1 MDTDRHVNTTSGFSL
16 FPLQDTYQRTM
27 GNHIHFACWRD
38 DIRTLQKLKSTNLTL
53 FKRPG
58 AFGASALHVAVFRGS
73 IKCVKFILEHTDE
86 SFSDVDE
93 TFGQGITAM
102 KIAQDT
108 QQRSI
113 LKLFI
118 DVQDKEV
125 NGLVELVS
133 ELKFFYALP
142 QSDVRPCS
150 DPETDAKMAKVVER
164 LCKRNINAP
173 VNHTAPSF
181 CTPLYLCVVMN
192 YVKGVKKLLRKGAN
206 IGTTAL
212 VDENLLCVAAFFGF
226 YKLIP
231 VLIDAGFSIS
241 HEPGAYTPLVIAA
254 QYGNLPCVKAITT
267 RKEYDP
273 TTAGAHRALHE
284 AAHYG
289 YFHVISTLMKAGASE
304 KYIDSEG
311 SLRVTLHIAAAYDH
325 RAVVERLLALGA
337 DPFCSNK
344 YYGPSCTCTA
354 LSFAAQFDCFN
365 VVKPLID
372 AGLSPTEPCEDDDH
386 VAPVIEA
393 NMKGFCT
400 FLKAVVDCG
409 YDPNSLGPQRCS
421 LLEHALH
428 IRFYQKR
435 EKMPLTISPVHLERL
450 IGIGCRVSRSNGPSG
465 LMPIH
470 LAAQFNDVPAI
481 EILLKH
487 EVSVDVRTDS
497 EKCETA
503 IYRASLCNSFEA
515 VEVLAKAG
523 ADLNAASS
531 DEQYPLHAAVV
542 RGTLNLCRKLLDLGA
557 NPNTEGKFGMTALHF
572 AAGCDR
578 VDIIRLLVSRGGEMS
593 AIYDSTPTKVRK
605 CNILL
610 QAFPQIPYP
619 APKAEYFYKTPL
631 HVAVECEA
639 LNAIKKLIQ
648 LGADIDAKNTGRTPL
663 YYAASLGM
671 KSIVSDLIAA
681 GASVEKMTVDGSTPL
696 HVAIIEG
703 HMDVVEKL
711 VKSGCNT
718 TQPMLQMGD
727 PSSPDLTPFQLAAL
741 FCRPEIL
748 HILHANTPNIDVNEL
763 SPDHLSPLHLALLR
777 PEGLTILD
785 NGQVQRGLHFDTP
798 EKEVLFARNQQLTVE
813 FLIKHCKVNAMDEEG
828 VTPLDMAVLFDL
840 ESIISMLV
848 KAGGEMGEKIKDK
861 NELRRHIE
869 DLNRK
874 MSSMTLKV
882 AGMQSEIMD
891 LQEFKAQT
899 IQQMKDMEESMQ
911 RISSVQM
918 FTTGIICL
926 CLHVCVHVL
935 ILFVCVYVC
944 LCVLYVGM
952 YVFMCVVCRH
962 VCVYVCLCV
971 VYVGMC
977 ACMCAATHLRLNNN
991 ACIYIQCFHPFV

>member
-1 MDTDRHVNTTSGFSL
+1 
-16 FPLQDTYQRTM
+16 M
-27 GNHIHFACWRD
+27 GNQIHLACWRD
-38 DIRTLQKLKSTNLTL
+38 DIRTLRKLKSTNLTL

-86 SFSDVDE
+86 PYSDLDE
-93 TFGQGITAM
+93 TFGEDRMTAM
-102 KIAQDT
+102 KIAKDT

-113 LKLFI
+113 LKLFR
-118 DVQDKEV
+118 DVQEEEA
-125 NGLVELVS
+125 NGLEGIVS

-150 DPETDAKMAKVVER
+150 DPESDVKMAKIIER

-173 VNHTAPSF
+173 VHPAALSF
-181 CTPLYLCVVMN
+181 CTPLFLCVVMN
-192 YVKGVKKLLRKGAN
+192 YVKGVKRLLRKGAD
-206 IGTTAL
+206 IGTTSL
-212 VDENLLCVAAFFGF
+212 GNKNLLCVAAYYGF

-231 VLIDAGFSIS
+231 MLIDAGFSIS
-241 HEPGAYTPLVIAA
+241 YEPGAYTPLVLAA
-254 QYGNLPCVKAITT
+254 QYGHLPCVKAITT
-267 RKEYDP
+267 RKEYNP
-273 TTAGAHRALHE
+273 TTAGAHRALHK

-311 SLRVTLHIAAAYDH
+311 DLRVTLHIAAAHDH
-325 RAVVERLLALGA
+325 RAVVERLLALGT
-337 DPFCSNK
+337 DPFISNK

-354 LSFAAQFDCFN
+354 LSFAARFDCSS

-372 AGLSPTEPCEDDDH
+372 AGLSPTKPCEDDDH

-428 IRFYQKR
+428 LRFCQKR
-435 EKMPLTISPVHLERL
+435 EKMPLTVSPVHLDRL
-450 IGIGCRVSRSNGPSG
+450 IDIGCHISSSICPAGFM
-465 LMPIH
+465 LIH

-487 EVSVDVRTDS
+487 GESVNVRSDS
-497 EKCETA
+497 EKCETP

-523 ADLNAASS
+523 ADLNAPSS
-531 DEQYPLHAAVV
+531 DKRSPLHAAVV
-542 RGTLNLCRKLLDLGA
+542 RGTLDLCRKLLDLGA
-557 NPNTEGKFGMTALHF
+557 NPNSEEKCGLTPLHI

-578 VDIIRLLVSRGGEMS
+578 VDIIQLLVSRGGDMS
-593 AIYDSTPTKVRK
+593 AIYDGTPTKVRK
-605 CNILL
+605 CNTLL
-610 QAFPQIPYP
+610 QEFPQIPYP
-619 APKAEYFYKTPL
+619 APKLEYFYKTPL
-631 HVAVECEA
+631 HVAVECNA
-639 LNAIKKLIQ
+639 SNAIKKLVQ
-648 LGADIDAKNTGRTPL
+648 LEANIDGRNTGRTPL
-663 YYAASLGM
+663 YDAASLGRM
-671 KSIVSDLIAA
+671 SIVSDLIAA
-681 GASVEKMTVDGSTPL
+681 GANMEKMTVDGSTPL
-696 HVAIIEG
+696 HVAVIEG
-703 HMDVVEKL
+703 HSDVVEKL

-748 HILHANTPNIDVNEL
+748 HILHANAPNIDVDEL

-785 NGQVQRGLHFDTP
+785 NGQVQRGLYFDTP
-798 EKEVLFARNQQLTVE
+798 EKKSLYARNQQLTVE
-813 FLIKHCKVNAMDEEG
+813 FLIKHCNVNAMDEKG
-828 VTPLDMAVLFDL
+828 VTPLDMAVIFDL
-840 ESIISMLV
+840 ESIISVLV
-848 KAGGEMGEKIKDK
+848 KAGGERGKKIKDE

-869 DLNRK
+869 DLNSKVRT
-874 MSSMTLKV
+874 MTLKL
-882 AGMQSEIMD
+882 AGMESEIMD

-899 IQQMKDMEESMQ
+899 IQEMKVMKESMQ
-911 RISSVQM
+911 RISCVQM

-926 CLHVCVHVL
+926 GLHVCVC
-935 ILFVCVYVC
+935 VCINTI
-944 LCVLYVGM
+944 CV
-952 YVFMCVVCRH
+952 
-962 VCVYVCLCV
+962 
-971 VYVGMC
+971 
-977 ACMCAATHLRLNNN
+977 
-991 ACIYIQCFHPFV
+991 